1 MKIPQSTKCWLDAGS
16 SVARP
21 QDDFGGKQTY
31 LWLGKTYWHP
41 YRSKKPARGSC
52 SLELCNEHLAQ
63 LLRGGPVYWMGS
75 HS

>member
-41 YRSKKPARGSC
+41 YRSKKPARGS
-52 SLELCNEHLAQ
+52 
-63 LLRGGPVYWMGS
+63 
-75 HS
+75 